1 MPLPQRTL
9 EQLRALWLTHH
20 SPTWLFTLP
29 APLRSLAYAQ
39 QKALYGLLL
48 SSAAAALQKLAWD
61 PSYVGGRLVM
71 LAILHTWTRAM
82 LYHPSAGQRRRTF
95 PRRPTVGCSP

>member
-1 MPLPQRTL
+1 MSSAGGNVT
-9 EQLRALWLTHH
+9 
-20 SPTWLFTLP
+20 

-61 PSYVGGRLVM
+61 PRYVGGRLAI

-82 LYHPSAGQRRRTF
+82 LYHPHVHLLVSTGGLAKDRQHWISARHPAFLIRLRLE
-95 PRRPTVGCSP
+95 